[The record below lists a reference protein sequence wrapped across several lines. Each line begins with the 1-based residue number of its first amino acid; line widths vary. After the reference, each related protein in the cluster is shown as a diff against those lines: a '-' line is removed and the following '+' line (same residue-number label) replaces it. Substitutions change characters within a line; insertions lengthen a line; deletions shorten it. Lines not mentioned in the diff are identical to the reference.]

1 MPTAS
6 ANPPSRAHTSITLAW
21 GLVSI
26 PLSVYTGTE
35 PTRVQRK
42 EFLNGNP
49 LIEVGRSPIRK
60 DTGDV
65 VSNADVTRM
74 AEASNGAWVVLTDE
88 EIAACTSP
96 KGLAEVQTF
105 VPLKHVDA
113 YLTEGLVQVRPK
125 RTKNR
130 PDPAATKAFALLLT
144 AMGKRKVAALVK
156 VAMRGPAR
164 YGLLMPNGDLRLVLT
179 ADAVRQRLTIDDDFT
194 FSKQEMDLAGTLID
208 AIGVDTPVIT
218 DDTAPVVQ
226 RFVDDKAQGVTPP
239 PPPATPAI
247 PTDVMAAINASIEA
261 AKAKKAAA

>member
-35 PTRVQRK
+35 GTRVERK
-42 EFLNGNP
+42 EFLNGNANIP
-49 LIEVGRSPIRK
+49 IGRSPIRK
-60 DTGDV
+60 DNGDV

-74 AEASNGAWVVLTDE
+74 AQASSGAWVVLTDE
-88 EIAACTSP
+88 EIAQCTSP
-96 KGLAEVQTF
+96 KGLAEIQAF
-105 VPLKHVDA
+105 VPLKDIDS

-125 RTKNR
+125 RTKNK
-130 PDPAATKAFALLLT
+130 PDPAAERAFGLLLT
-144 AMGKRKVAALVK
+144 AMAKRKVAALVK

-164 YGLLMPNGDLRLVLT
+164 FALLMPNGDLRLVLT
-179 ADAVRQRLTIDDDFT
+179 ADAVRQRLALPEYKPSQAET
-194 FSKQEMDLAGTLID
+194 DLALKLID
-208 AIGVDTPVIT
+208 AVGVDTPVIT

-226 RFVDDKAQGVTPP
+226 AFVNDKAKGVTPP

-247 PTDVMAAINASIEA
+247 PADIMAALNASIDA
-261 AKAKKAAA
+261 AKGKAA